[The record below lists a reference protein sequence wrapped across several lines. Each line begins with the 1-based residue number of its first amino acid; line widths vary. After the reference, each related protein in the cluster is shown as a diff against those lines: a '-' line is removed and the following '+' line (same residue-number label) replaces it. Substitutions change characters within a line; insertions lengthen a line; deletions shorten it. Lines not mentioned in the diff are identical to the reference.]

1 MATAPSANDLTRQ
14 QLDELDDL
22 LQRMLNLPLTGTEPP
37 PAPTGPTWRY
47 DAPAAPPAPTPHL
60 AAPPEPPRAPVY
72 AAPPLVAPPPPV
84 VRPEP
89 ITSPLPLI
97 PPPEPTTPIIERKPT
112 PPSRPAPKPV
122 PKPPPVAAAPPPP
135 APVPQVVYDPPP
147 PLPVLLWP
155 LAVLNWVFDRL
166 AGLLGPPGW
175 LLRSGLGKNVLGLAG
190 IGLLV
195 YTAAHLA
202 TDAGWVELP
211 FPVPWPR

>member
-22 LQRMLNLPLTGTEPP
+22 LQRMLNLPMTGTEPP
-37 PAPTGPTWRY
+37 PAPAGPTWRY
-47 DAPAAPPAPTPHL
+47 DAPATPPAPIPHL
-60 AAPPEPPRAPVY
+60 VAPPEPPRAPVY
-72 AAPPLVAPPPPV
+72 AAAPPV

-89 ITSPLPLI
+89 ITAPVPLI

-112 PPSRPAPKPV
+112 PPSRPV
-122 PKPPPVAAAPPPP
+122 PKPAPVVAEAPPPP
-135 APVPQVVYDPPP
+135 APAPQIVYDPQP
-147 PLPVLLWP
+147 PLPVPLWP
-155 LAVLNWVFDRL
+155 LAALNWVFDRL

-175 LLRSGLGKNVLGLAG
+175 LLRSGFGKNVLGLAG
-190 IGLLV
+190 IGLLL

-202 TDAGWVELP
+202 TDAGWVTLP

>member
-37 PAPTGPTWRY
+37 AAQSTPAGPTWRY
-47 DAPAAPPAPTPHL
+47 DAPSAPPIPSPHL
-60 AAPPEPPRAPVY
+60 VAPPEPPRAPV
-72 AAPPLVAPPPPV
+72 LVAPPAPAPPVV

-89 ITSPLPLI
+89 VTAPVPLI

-112 PPSRPAPKPV
+112 PPSARRAPKPA
-122 PKPPPVAAAPPPP
+122 PVVSAPPPEP
-135 APVPQVVYDPPP
+135 APQVVYEPQP

-155 LAVLNWVFDRL
+155 LAGLNWVFDRA

-175 LLRSGLGKNVLGLAG
+175 LLRSGFGKNVLGLAG
-190 IGLLV
+190 IGLLL

-202 TDAGWVELP
+202 TDAGWVTLP

>member
-37 PAPTGPTWRY
+37 PPPTGPTWRY
-47 DAPAAPPAPTPHL
+47 DAPASPPAPAPHL
-60 AAPPEPPRAPVY
+60 SAPPEPPRAPVY
-72 AAPPLVAPPPPV
+72 AAPPLMAPPPPPV
-84 VRPEP
+84 
-89 ITSPLPLI
+89 PLL

-112 PPSRPAPKPV
+112 PPSRPAPKPT
-122 PKPPPVAAAPPPP
+122 PVVAAPPAP
-135 APVPQVVYDPPP
+135 APQPQVVYDPQP
-147 PLPVLLWP
+147 PLPVLLMP
-155 LAVLNWVFDRL
+155 LAALNWVFDRI

-175 LLRSGLGKNVLGLAG
+175 LLRSGFGKSVLGLAG
-190 IGLLV
+190 IGLIL

-202 TDAGWVELP
+202 TNAGWVELP